1 MGIKDLNK
9 FITIFAP
16 GAIKKEDISKY
27 KGNVLAVDV
36 SIFLYKFKYSNKLL
50 DSLLQ
55 QYVHFKTEGVELI
68 YIFDGPPPKEK
79 EYILEIRKNSNDKK
93 NSKIQDLEL
102 KLSEMKLDN
111 TADNTADNP
120 EEKKQEIKKLDK
132 QLKEAKKRFIVITK
146 EDINNVKRLFDI
158 IGAKYIIA
166 KCEADTVCCD
176 LYKRGIV
183 QGCISNDM
191 DFLPSGTG
199 ILIRNYNLGNMVD
212 EYNLEKV
219 LELSDLTYDKFVDFC
234 ILCGCDYTCKIH
246 RLGFTTAYKSLKK
259 YKNIEEIIENLC
271 IKEEKYK
278 LPENFNYKT
287 ARKLLKNEENKLEEY
302 EIINNSF
309 KVNEEEKVNNI
320 KFISDNT
327 RYSSIQLNNRL
338 KIIFS
343 NIK

>member
-16 GAIKKEDISKY
+16 EAIKKVEISKY
-27 KGNVLAVDV
+27 KGQVLAVDT

-50 DSLLQ
+50 DSFLQ
-55 QYVHFKTEGVELI
+55 QYVHFKKEGVELI

-79 EYILEIRKNSNDKK
+79 EFILASRKIAKEKQTN
-93 NSKIQDLEL
+93 KIQDLEL
-102 KLSEMKLDN
+102 KLSELELDN
-111 TADNTADNP
+111 TEDNIANIDNI
-120 EEKKQEIKKLDK
+120 EEIKSLDK
-132 QLKEAKKRFIVITK
+132 QIKEAKRRYINITK
-146 EDINNVKRLFDI
+146 EDISNVKRLFDI
-158 IGAKYIIA
+158 IGAKYIVA
-166 KCEADTVCCD
+166 KCEADLVCCD
-176 LYKRGIV
+176 LYKRGVV

-219 LELSDLTYDKFVDFC
+219 LELTYLTYDKFVDFC
-234 ILCGCDYTCKIH
+234 ILCGCDYTCKIN
-246 RLGFTTAYKSLKK
+246 RLGFITAYKSLKK
-259 YKNIEEIIENLC
+259 YENIEEIIENLC
-271 IKEEKYK
+271 VKEEKFK
-278 LPENFNYKT
+278 LPSNFNYEI

-302 EIINNSF
+302 EIMNETFII
-309 KVNEEEKVNNI
+309 NEEEKVNNI
-320 KFISDNT
+320 KFILQNT
-327 RYSSIQLNNRL
+327 RYSSLQLNNRL

>member
-1 MGIKDLNK
+1 
-9 FITIFAP
+9 
-16 GAIKKEDISKY
+16 
-27 KGNVLAVDV
+27 
-36 SIFLYKFKYSNKLL
+36 
-50 DSLLQ
+50 
-55 QYVHFKTEGVELI
+55 
-68 YIFDGPPPKEK
+68 
-79 EYILEIRKNSNDKK
+79 
-93 NSKIQDLEL
+93 
-102 KLSEMKLDN
+102 
-111 TADNTADNP
+111 
-120 EEKKQEIKKLDK
+120 
-132 QLKEAKKRFIVITK
+132 
-146 EDINNVKRLFDI
+146 
-158 IGAKYIIA
+158 
-166 KCEADTVCCD
+166 
-176 LYKRGIV
+176 
-183 QGCISNDM
+183 M

-278 LPENFNYKT
+278 LPENFNYET

-302 EIINNSF
+302 EIMNNSF
-309 KVNEEEKVNNI
+309 MINEEEKVNNI